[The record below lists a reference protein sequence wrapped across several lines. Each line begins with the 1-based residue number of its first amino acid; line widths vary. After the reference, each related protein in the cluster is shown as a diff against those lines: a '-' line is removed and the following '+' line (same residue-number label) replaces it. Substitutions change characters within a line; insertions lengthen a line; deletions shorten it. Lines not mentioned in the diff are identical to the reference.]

1 MMNAQALGRAVAGM
15 TTVICFVAYDAAAQ
29 KRQSDATGTVQLVD
43 DFSIVSPNW
52 LTGKSASG
60 ETWIEGGAMHVR
72 SITGEDNGSTVVEYD
87 AVFGDHMIEVETTLV
102 DGTDDN
108 WQTVTCRKVSNDS
121 YYDLGISADGYYLV
135 DIWVDGSKLNKSLG
149 PSRSR
154 HILTGR
160 NAVNA
165 LRVECVGTSLRLFV
179 NGNIVAEIT
188 DSNISRGQVG
198 LSVDSLDGKF
208 SEVAFDNIRITVP

>member
-1 MMNAQALGRAVAGM
+1 MMNAQALSCAVAGM
-15 TTVICFVAYDAAAQ
+15 VTAVCIVAYDAAAQ
-29 KRQSDATGTVQLVD
+29 NRQSDATGTVQLVD
-43 DFSIVSPNW
+43 DFSLVSPNW
-52 LTGKSASG
+52 LTGTHLNG

-72 SITGEDNGSTVVEYD
+72 SITAEDNGSTVVRYD
-87 AVFGDHMIEVETTLV
+87 AVFGDHIIEVETTLL

-108 WQTVTCRKVSNDS
+108 WQTVNCRNADNDT
-121 YYDLGISADGYYLV
+121 YYDLGISADGYYLLDV
-135 DIWVDGSKLNKSLG
+135 WVNGSKLNKSLG

-154 HILTGR
+154 HIRTGR

-179 NGNIVAEIT
+179 NGNMVAEIT
-188 DSNISRGQVG
+188 DTNISRGHVG
-198 LSVDSLDGKF
+198 LSVDSLGGEF